1 MEDINYY
8 VVHEANN
15 SLVYFQSGQYKG
27 SNRLVAAYEV
37 AHKGEVEAAV
47 RCANN
52 LLAAGVTIDDDYIF
66 LDEGLGCIAPTY
78 ATGDKMSIRVLR
90 DVYSEYT
97 LEEEAD
103 AGKIKLFLDSKMSR
117 PLGCGNSLYYDS
129 NWIMLANIA
138 PTSGGCK
145 PLMLVCKKE
154 NMPQVEAIP
163 TPALAE
169 ATL

>member
-66 LDEGLGCIAPTY
+66 LDASLGCVDPTY
-78 ATGDKMSIRVLR
+78 AAGDSLDLRVLQ
-90 DVYSEYT
+90 DVYSEYVVA
-97 LEEEAD
+97 EETDVENIRMAL
-103 AGKIKLFLDSKMSR
+103 ASKLTS
-117 PLGCGNSLYYDS
+117 PLGCGSALYYDPS
-129 NWIMLANIA
+129 WILLAIRS
-138 PTSGGCK
+138 PTSLGRK
-145 PLMLVCKKE
+145 PMMLVCKKE

-169 ATL
+169 ATP